1 MRDRRADTVWSVVVA
16 CLIVGTAWVML
27 LLVRAR

>member
-16 CLIVGTAWVML
+16 CIIVGTVWLAL
-27 LLVRAR
+27 LLVKAR